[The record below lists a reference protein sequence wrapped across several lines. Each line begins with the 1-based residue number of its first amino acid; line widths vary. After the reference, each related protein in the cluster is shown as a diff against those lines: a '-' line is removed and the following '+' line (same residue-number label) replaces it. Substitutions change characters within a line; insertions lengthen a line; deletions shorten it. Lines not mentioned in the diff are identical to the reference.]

1 MLKYIIEGGNK
12 LNGEVKISGSKNAS
26 LPILAASIL
35 NPNPVTFY
43 NIPDIEDVNTT
54 LKILKILGCKVV
66 KKCGKITISCK
77 KINRCEIPRDLM
89 NKSRSTVILAG
100 AIIGRLG
107 QVTFSNPGGC
117 NIGKRPIDLHLM
129 HLKKWE

>member
-66 KKCGKITISCK
+66 KKCGKITIM
-77 KINRCEIPRDLM
+77 R
-89 NKSRSTVILAG
+89 T
-100 AIIGRLG
+100 
-107 QVTFSNPGGC
+107 
-117 NIGKRPIDLHLM
+117 
-129 HLKKWE
+129 